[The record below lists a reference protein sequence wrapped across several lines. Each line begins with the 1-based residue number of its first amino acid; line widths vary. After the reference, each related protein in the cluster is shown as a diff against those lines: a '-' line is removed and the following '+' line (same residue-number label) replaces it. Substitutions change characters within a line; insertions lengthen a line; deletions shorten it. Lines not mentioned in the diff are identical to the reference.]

1 MAQVAVGLRE
11 KLNVF
16 GGDFDTKDGT
26 GCRDYVHV
34 VDLANGHVSAVRQI
48 LSAESGVRV
57 YNLGTGRGH
66 TVLEADSNYMS
77 EFKARK

>member
-48 LSAESGVRV
+48 MSAESGVRV

-77 EFKARK
+77 EF